1 MMKDNLPGGFHLIYR
16 LDNHSETINC
26 IKFSPNAK
34 LIASAS
40 FDGLILLWEVTTGN
54 LWQRL
59 AITATYPRVLEFSPD
74 GARLAVGCTD
84 KTIQIWNLTGQL
96 EQVLNNHTRN
106 VNTLAWSPDGTTLA
120 SGADDGMII
129 LWDTQLWQI
138 RHTLSGHAHRVNSVA
153 FSPTGNLL
161 ASGGDDK
168 FIYLWQPQQGAKQG
182 RFKGHLGM
190 VLSIAFSPQQ
200 PLLVSAASDKTIQLW
215 DIQTGR
221 SLRILEGHTDV
232 VYKLALSHDGQVLA
246 SKSDDNT
253 VRLWRGD
260 ATAPLAVLE
269 ETTEAQLWLGGLA
282 FHPLQPLLATLGNQ
296 DRTIRLWQIDMDQLL
311 TNQPQVGKINR
322 WSHWLKKLWQ
332 PQISSSS
339 SLSNS
344 VVAAEVSQLT
354 PTVHYTTAKIA
365 LVGDS
370 GVGKTGLGWR
380 LAHGHFQEQ
389 ASTHGQQ
396 FWIIQELG
404 GTQTDGTECEAIL
417 WDLAGQPDYRLVHAL
432 FLDDVDLALILF
444 DPTHP
449 QHPFKGV
456 EYWLKQ
462 LRHQN
467 KSCQIILVAA
477 RCDRGTPALTTEEL
491 EQFCQHQGITHG
503 YVITSALT
511 REGLNDLMVRVQQ
524 ALRWEEMTATIT
536 TLTFRRIKEL
546 VLQLKEARTNY
557 EIILTPA
564 ALRTQLTHLD
574 PAWQFSNA
582 ELMTALQHLSH
593 HGYVSILRSSAGEA
607 VILLVPD
614 LLANLAAS
622 LVLEARRND
631 KGLGALEEARV
642 LRGDYQLPELVALQ
656 SRDRQI
662 LLDAAVVLF
671 LEHTICFRETID
683 DQVFL
688 VFPGL
693 INQKR
698 PLIVPEP
705 ILEDSS
711 YTVTGAI
718 ENIYS
723 ALVVLLGYTN
733 TFTRI
738 QQWQNQVQYEVE
750 TGQLCGIRKVEEH
763 EGQLELILYYS
774 HNTALT
780 TQTLFKNLLERFL
793 RGREV
798 TVAYYAPVICTICG
812 YRQERSEVNKRLN
825 RQKTFM
831 FCGECGGKISLSSLE
846 PELLPND
853 DTHKEMLER
862 EQSSAHGR
870 TQFAKALVWVKS
882 YWRDRLPPQP
892 SPRCFI
898 SYAWGIPE
906 HERWVKQL
914 AVDILDAGIEV
925 ILDDWDNSS
934 LGSSVSRFISQIET
948 ANFIIVV
955 GTPLFKEKYLNK
967 LSATGSVVAAEVD
980 LITQRLIRTEAEK
993 STILPLLLAGD
1004 DSTSLPPL
1012 LRGRAYG
1019 DFREKNFYFI
1029 RLFELIL
1036 TLYRIDFR
1044 DPAVRDL
1051 REELRTKAQR
1061 YGY

>member
-1 MMKDNLPGGFHLIYR
+1 MMKDNLPTGFRLIYR

-26 IKFSPNAK
+26 IKFSPDAK
-34 LIASAS
+34 LIASAA
-40 FDGLILLWEVTTGN
+40 FDGWVLLWEVTTGN

-129 LWDTQLWQI
+129 LWDTQSWQI
-138 RHTLSGHAHRVNSVA
+138 CHALSGHAHRVNSVA

-168 FIYLWQPQQGAKQG
+168 FIYLWQPQQGVKQA

-253 VRLWRGD
+253 IRLWRGD
-260 ATAPLAVLE
+260 VTAPLAVLE

-282 FHPLQPLLATLGNQ
+282 FHPSQPLLATLGNQ
-296 DRTIRLWQIDMDQLL
+296 DRAIRLWQIDLDQLL
-311 TNQPQVGKINR
+311 ANQPQVRKINR

-332 PQISSSS
+332 PPISSSS

-344 VVAAEVSQLT
+344 VVAAEVPQLT

-404 GTQTDGTECEAIL
+404 GTRTDGTECEAVL

-511 REGLNDLMVRVQQ
+511 GESLNDLMVRVQQ

-546 VLQLKEARTNY
+546 VLQLKETRTNY

-564 ALRTQLTHLD
+564 TLRTQLTYLD
-574 PAWQFSNA
+574 PAWQFSDA

-593 HGYVSILRSSAGEA
+593 HGYVSILRNSAGEA

-642 LRGDYQLPELVALQ
+642 LRGDYQLPELISLQ
-656 SRDRQI
+656 PHDRQI

-698 PLIVPEP
+698 PLMVQEP

-763 EGQLELILYYS
+763 EGQLELVLYYS
-774 HNTALT
+774 QNTAVT

-812 YRQERSEVNKRLN
+812 YRQERSEVTKRLN

-831 FCGECGGKISLSSLE
+831 FCGECGGKISLSPLE
-846 PELLPND
+846 PEWLPND
-853 DTHKEMLER
+853 DTNKEMLER

-882 YWRDRLPPQP
+882 YWRDRLPSQP

-1004 DSTSLPPL
+1004 DSISLPPL

-1019 DFREKNFYFI
+1019 DFREENFYFI

-1036 TLYRIDFR
+1036 TLYQIDFR

-1051 REELRTKAQR
+1051 RDELRTEAQR
-1061 YGY
+1061 HCY